1 MLSLAVPLL
10 FMSLLG
16 FKLKLPYGLLM
27 GLIILTLLLGW
38 LGNVSLLPVLV
49 VLFFMSP
56 LLLATKRAPW
66 QSILF
71 GVGCLLPQ
79 LVQFVM
85 LNQRWPWVEPNSAW
99 QWSPLSSM
107 TCSSSKLTRFFPIF
121 SNDRELGLRVWTTAP
136 DHRCEVLRLNRHWR
150 WLWHGMGSAFVESDN
165 QYDSSRV

>member
-79 LVQFVM
+79 VVQFVM
-85 LNQRWPWVEPNSAW
+85 LNQR
-99 QWSPLSSM
+99 
-107 TCSSSKLTRFFPIF
+107 
-121 SNDRELGLRVWTTAP
+121 
-136 DHRCEVLRLNRHWR
+136 
-150 WLWHGMGSAFVESDN
+150 
-165 QYDSSRV
+165 